1 MGPVKDGKRAED
13 RSFWF
18 RMAYFAEK
26 YKILVWAV
34 VLFLLA
40 FGFDFKTPAQAMG
53 VLQQQ
58 INVLRTDRDTL
69 ISRQN
74 EIRRDLKDMK
84 FLICLDHPEQSTC
97 HTKPGA

>member
-13 RSFWF
+13 QSFWF
-18 RMAYFAEK
+18 RTAYLAEK
-26 YKILVWAV
+26 YKLLVWLA

-58 INVLRTDRDTL
+58 INVLRADRDSL
-69 ISRQN
+69 MLRQGD
-74 EIRRDLKDMK
+74 IRRDIRDLK
-84 FLICLDHPEQSTC
+84 FLVCLDHPEQSVC
-97 HTKPGA
+97 HPPGR